1 MGTNVSKEVTNI
13 VNQTITDQS
22 TEVINSTVLNRQ
34 INLNAS
40 QDLDFDLKVGGSI
53 RNCNLQFKQDMKITS
68 DIYDS
73 IDSNTELDLSR
84 KIEETLDNT
93 AKTNVTQAV
102 SGVNFGS
109 TNIST
114 VNKNIS
120 NYSFH
125 DLSTTVSNRISSNIN
140 NAIDASQKQK
150 IKVDIGGDYI
160 CEPGSDGGVDI
171 GQNVDIAVIIDST
184 LKEEKVAKMVN
195 DFVLTAT
202 NTSETITDQLA
213 KGIDPFAIFGIILG
227 ILFLGLVIFGCVYYF
242 GTKKIKGAIMGVFRK
257 KPKTPAFGSRS
268 WFGIKRKSGRV

>member
-22 TEVINSTVLNRQ
+22 TEVLNSTVLNRQ

-53 RNCNLQFKQDMKITS
+53 KYCAINLKQDMKITS

-93 AKTNVTQAV
+93 AKTEVTQAV

-150 IKVDIGGDYI
+150 IKVEIGGDYI
-160 CEPGSDGGVDI
+160 CEPGGLGSGINI

-227 ILFLGLVIFGCVYYF
+227 ILILLGAMGVGVYF
-242 GTKKIKGAIMGVFRK
+242 VGTKKIKGAIMGVFRK
-257 KPKTPAFGSRS
+257 KPSTSFGRNSF
-268 WFGIKRKSGRV
+268 FGIKRKSGRL